1 MPVRSVG
8 VHRLLAILRT
18 LVDRSNPPPES
29 DDDEGE
35 ECIEYDV
42 YSWFKFES
50 NADGVRRLVPRP
62 SVGSL
67 A

>member
-8 VHRLLAILRT
+8 MHRLSAIPRT